1 MAEEKEVFRA
11 ELEADPGHLKD
22 VIGILEDVAKAAK
35 DAIQGLKLLQKID
48 LKTLQVNLDTGQV
61 KKQAAEV
68 DKTLTDLKKKFKD
81 EPIQG
86 PKPLD
91 RKVFGTDEL
100 IAQFERVGDTA
111 EITNRSVGTMFRDIK
126 DGLSLIQG
134 GGNTFVGLQ
143 QAMFGVSG
151 AGGTLG
157 KVFGFLSKNT
167 DELGIANERLAQAG
181 IRASSQMSQLSS
193 TLVTQTKILKD
204 VAAQELGLSKGQF
217 NAIDQQIQRVE
228 KSYKDLQTT
237 IESGGKATPQQ
248 LSRIRVETQNLEQ
261 AFIELKA
268 QGIIPAGTS
277 TEDLIN
283 KLTQSS
289 AKGRS
294 AAQILV
300 QQYHAMADAAKKA
313 EEQQSKGGKAVEKQE
328 SFFRRLIPTFGLFSR
343 GARDSAAA
351 VNEVGAA
358 SSKAGSAVD
367 GLEKEVNDTGRSFLN
382 FKNIVLGAIT
392 GGAII
397 GGITFLKDQLG
408 GIATAFFEPNKA
420 VQDFR
425 ITMANMMKGTG
436 LDVDETQARIESFV
450 RDVVAKTPFELTD
463 AFESF
468 QKLLISGFD
477 PQQWLIP
484 VADAAA
490 AVNKPMEQL
499 IGAMAKIQVG
509 AKGAGVDML
518 RDFGIPVN
526 QVGSFVDT
534 ATGRLLAQDEVLND
548 TRNLYKLNAQ
558 ELDKLG
564 ISFNRLAFDK
574 QGSLINSSADA
585 LNILNGYLQQN
596 ATFAGAAEGRS
607 RSLGGVIS
615 NLKDFVT
622 NLAIV
627 AGQPIF
633 EKLTVAGQLLLDKLT
648 FIQPLLNTIA
658 LTLGTNITSALDF
671 LIAKFQT
678 FSFSFEDL
686 PVGLQN
692 LIATIDAL
700 IQGDWNAAWGFFLT
714 TVDSALGGVVDVVG
728 YYIDQAF
735 DWGVSLGSQL
745 AEGIFDAASSVLT
758 EALNFIGDT
767 IASFLA
773 PGSPPEKGPLST
785 IDKWGKPL
793 GEMYSEALGEGIKPA
808 PIVSSLDT
816 LAQSMSGQKGPLSRL
831 LEEREKLLERLRRAD
846 ELGLDTTF
854 LQEQLKN
861 TQQQIDSMV
870 AQADSGAEDLDK
882 ALKPV
887 GGTKGGAVGRGGGS
901 GEGGSAGARERPGK
915 ETFQEK
921 FDKEKTAL
929 EERKKA
935 GLISQSEYL
944 NEMLK
949 LEKDFVKS
957 SQEEGLT
964 AGLEDHIK
972 TIETLEKQATEAQV
986 TELENRFKNGLIS
999 EEEFTKDLLKIK
1011 EKRAEDDLAIGRKLT
1026 DEQIAEIQR
1035 LQSAV
1040 EGFKSKGGAK
1050 AGSADSAQFSIPTAG
1065 DILSGFGADTKT
1077 SLTTVANE
1085 AVTGFVD
1092 TLKNTTQTK
1101 FADFKLDIQKQFASL
1116 GEDISTGLSKI
1127 GLSPE
1132 LLALGAVVGGVTA
1145 LLLGFGGAIL
1155 YLIPLVGLVAL
1166 AILNWDTISQGLRD
1180 TYDFLNGIID
1190 TFISNLGGQQKAQE
1204 TFNQLLEDS
1213 DSIAGQFGK
1222 TIEKAFSQ
1230 AFSGDFSGAKDTLT
1244 RIFTEI
1250 DISGLTTTLQT
1261 IGTAI
1266 GNTIWSML
1274 PLTLQTQLANLK
1286 TAFNNLFAEGSLG
1299 GELTNLFAALKGL
1312 AVEILPLF
1320 IQSVQS
1326 IGVVVG
1332 TVIGTII
1339 VIVTSLIRA
1348 FTDALPFIS
1357 GVIAGVVRIITGA
1370 VQTFTGLIQIF
1381 KGVVALITGD
1391 TTTAFD
1397 LFKQAAASFA
1407 SGIADIFGGVVLTVT
1422 NAGLA
1427 IVTFVNSFF
1436 LGLIATVLSY
1446 VPGFEQAGAALFG
1459 WVDLVNQGLTNLQDQ
1474 ATEILFGL
1482 VDQIKAIFLG
1492 LFNYLVG
1499 ESLIPDMVDL
1509 IIQTL
1514 GRLTSEGVT
1523 SLRQAVSKW
1532 VESFKDAAQK
1542 FKETGEDIILG
1553 LLEGMKKAQ
1562 NKIVDFLK
1570 ELILNKVI
1578 GTASTLL
1585 GTNSPS
1591 IVMAE
1596 LGEDTM
1602 KGYQVGIEAQAQTV
1616 ENSVTGVFSSLF
1628 FKILKANG
1636 HHRRLIAAQT
1646 DQMVAENRD
1655 AFQGLFESFGS
1666 EIDAGEVEKVFKAME
1681 VFSVQKGQ
1689 AFKSEFRR
1697 DIGIRIE
1704 DFIQQKFADFTN
1716 QRNAAI
1722 ESNLA
1727 KGEANIQNAIK
1738 IFEAFEQQ
1746 LASSRASAIQ
1756 TKNILEHT
1764 LGRDIIEGELEG
1776 LANAVDISG
1785 PLSET
1790 DKAILDA
1797 YNTQIKF
1804 NEALEQ
1810 QKKVEEEMKKIEEQ
1824 RAKLDFLRVQ
1834 LKLLKEAKAAG
1845 VSQSIIEGLTVGADV
1860 PVEQALAAMREI
1872 TEALIQQ
1879 ARQDLQIG
1887 SPSKVFMAIGTDITR
1902 GMGVGLGDGAKVL
1915 EDQMTDVINGV
1926 ISIPENIAV
1935 SGASRFDRQAI
1946 PNQVSHSQTNQI
1958 TNNISDRLDLAL
1970 VLRKQEE
1977 QLASAFR

>member
-1 MAEEKEVFRA
+1 MASNEEKEVLRA
-11 ELEADPGHLKD
+11 ELSADASQFKD

-48 LKTLQVNLDTGQV
+48 LKKLEVNLDTGQV

-86 PKPLD
+86 PAPLD
-91 RKVFGTDEL
+91 RRVFNTDEL

-111 EITNRSVGTMFRDIK
+111 EVTNRSVGTMFRDIK

-143 QAMFGVSG
+143 QAMFGVTG

-167 DELGIANERLAQAG
+167 DEVGIANERLAQAG
-181 IRASSQMSQLSS
+181 VRASAQMSQLSS
-193 TLVTQTKILKD
+193 TLVAQTKILKD
-204 VAAQELGLSKGQF
+204 VAAQELGLSKSQF

-228 KSYKDLQTT
+228 KAYKDMQTT
-237 IESGGKATPQQ
+237 IESGGRATPQQ
-248 LSRIRVETQNLEQ
+248 LSRIKVETQNLEQ

-277 TEDLIN
+277 TDNLIN

-351 VNEVGAA
+351 VNEVGVA
-358 SSKAGSAVD
+358 SSKAGGALD
-367 GLEKEVNDTGRSFLN
+367 GLEKEVNDTGRSFLS
-382 FKNIVLGAIT
+382 FKDIVT
-392 GGAII
+392 GSLIGSTII
-397 GGITFLKDQLG
+397 GGISFLKDQLG
-408 GIATAFFEPNKA
+408 TIATAFFEPNKA

-477 PQQWLIP
+477 PQKWLVP

-534 ATGRLLAQDEVLND
+534 ATGRILNQDEVLND

-633 EKLTVAGQLLLDKLT
+633 ERLTVAGQLLLDKLT
-648 FIQPLLNTIA
+648 FIQPFLNNIA

-678 FSFSFEDL
+678 FSFSLEDL

-692 LIATIDAL
+692 LIASVDAL

-714 TVDSALGGVVDVVG
+714 AVDSAVGGIVDIISPM
-728 YYIDQAF
+728 IDQAF

-745 AEGIFDAASSVLT
+745 AEGIFEAASTVLT

-767 IASFLA
+767 ISSFLA
-773 PGSPPEKGPLST
+773 PGSPPEQGPLST

-793 GEMYSEALGEGIKPA
+793 GEMYSESLAEGIKPA
-808 PIVSSLDT
+808 PVVSSLDT
-816 LAQSMSGQKGPLSRL
+816 LAQAMSGQKGPLSSL

-854 LQEQLKN
+854 LQQQLQQ
-861 TQQQIDSMV
+861 TQTQIDAMV
-870 AQADSGAEDLDK
+870 AQADSGAQDLDK

-887 GGTKGGAVGRGGGS
+887 GGTGGKSGKAKSGGRDA
-901 GEGGSAGARERPGK
+901 AGPREKAGK
-915 ETFQEK
+915 ESFQDK

-949 LEKDFVKS
+949 LEKNYVEA
-957 SQEEGLT
+957 SQKEGLT
-964 AGLEDHIK
+964 AGLEDHIAVIKDLEREATK
-972 TIETLEKQATEAQV
+972 TQID
-986 TELENRFKNGLIS
+986 ELARRHDLGIIS
-999 EEEFTKDLLKIK
+999 QEEFTKELLKIREK
-1011 EKRAEDDLAIGRKLT
+1011 EADD
-1026 DEQIAEIQR
+1026 QIALGQKVNQETLDDIHR
-1035 LQSAV
+1035 LQAELES
-1040 EGFKSKGGAK
+1040 FKKKGK
-1050 AGSADSAQFSIPTAG
+1050 AGEADSGQFTIPTAG
-1065 DILSGFGADTKT
+1065 DILSGFGADSKT

-1092 TLKNTTQTK
+1092 TLKETTKTK
-1101 FADFKLDIQKQFASL
+1101 FADFKLDLQTHFSSL
-1116 GEDISTGLSKI
+1116 GDDISTGLSKI

-1166 AILNWDTISQGLRD
+1166 AILNWDTISQGLKA

-1190 TFISNLGGQQKAQE
+1190 TFIGNLGGQEKAQKE
-1204 TFNQLLEDS
+1204 FNVLLEES

-1230 AFSGDFSGAKDTLT
+1230 AFSGDFSGAKETLS

-1250 DISGLTTTLQT
+1250 DISSFVTTLQT

-1274 PLTLQTQLANLK
+1274 PLTLQTQLTDLK
-1286 TAFNNLFAEGSLG
+1286 TAFNSLFADGSLL
-1299 GELTNLFAALKGL
+1299 GELGRLGEALSVLG
-1312 AVEILPLF
+1312 VEVLPNIIASF
-1320 IQSVQS
+1320 KIF
-1326 IGVVVG
+1326 GA
-1332 TVIGTII
+1332 VIGLFVGGII
-1339 VIVTSLIRA
+1339 VIATSLISA
-1348 FTDALPFIS
+1348 FVDVLPFIS
-1357 GVIAGVVRIITGA
+1357 GVISGIIRVITGLVEYFTGVVRIFEA
-1370 VQTFTGLIQIF
+1370 AW
-1381 KGVVALITGD
+1381 ALITGD
-1391 TTTAFD
+1391 T
-1397 LFKQAAASFA
+1397 QAAGQIFGQAL
-1407 SGIADIFGGVVLTVT
+1407 IAMQQGAANIFGGIVQIII
-1422 NAGLA
+1422 NAGLGIIA
-1427 IVTFVNSFF
+1427 FVSSFF
-1436 LGLIATVLSY
+1436 LNMVATVLSF
-1446 VPGFEQAGAALFG
+1446 VPSMQNAASALFAFQDHIITSLVTLKDNAVKVLYDMVQG
-1459 WVDLVNQGLTNLQDQ
+1459 IKDL
-1474 ATEILFGL
+1474 
-1482 VDQIKAIFLG
+1482 FLG

-1499 ESLIPDMVDL
+1499 ESIIPDLVNLIIQWITSLKDQGIQVIKDTVEGWIESFDDMVDGFKQIGINIIDGIL
-1509 IIQTL
+1509 EGIKKQEKALIEYLKKIIQ
-1514 GRLTSEGVT
+1514 E
-1523 SLRQAVSKW
+1523 
-1532 VESFKDAAQK
+1532 
-1542 FKETGEDIILG
+1542 
-1553 LLEGMKKAQ
+1553 
-1562 NKIVDFLK
+1562 
-1570 ELILNKVI
+1570 KVI
-1578 GTASTLL
+1578 DKVKSML
-1585 GTNSPS
+1585 GISSPS
-1591 IVMAE
+1591 IVFAEIGQDMIRGIQEGVASEAPKFVDMIKSQTKEFTKAFFPIVGGNKQIHKVFSQTWRVHSSAVIEELGRLEDAGQLTAESMESSIERITGRKLFGQMAE
-1596 LGEDTM
+1596 QVRKAAPGFIAEFRKMREEALKVFHAQEIERGLSILDTATKVFDAFEKKIVEIRGTAFQTRNIVENM
-1602 KGYQVGIEAQAQTV
+1602 IGKDVDPEELDQMAQA
-1616 ENSVTGVFSSLF
+1616 
-1628 FKILKANG
+1628 I
-1636 HHRRLIAAQT
+1636 
-1646 DQMVAENRD
+1646 
-1655 AFQGLFESFGS
+1655 
-1666 EIDAGEVEKVFKAME
+1666 IDAG
-1681 VFSVQKGQ
+1681 G
-1689 AFKSEFRR
+1689 
-1697 DIGIRIE
+1697 
-1704 DFIQQKFADFTN
+1704 
-1716 QRNAAI
+1716 
-1722 ESNLA
+1722 A
-1727 KGEANIQNAIK
+1727 KNDQ
-1738 IFEAFEQQ
+1738 
-1746 LASSRASAIQ
+1746 
-1756 TKNILEHT
+1756 
-1764 LGRDIIEGELEG
+1764 
-1776 LANAVDISG
+1776 
-1785 PLSET
+1785 

-1797 YNTQIKF
+1797 FQAQEKF
-1804 NEALEQ
+1804 NGALEQ
-1810 QKKVEEEMKKIEEQ
+1810 QKRIQAEM
-1824 RAKLDFLRVQ
+1824 AKLEQQRNQ
-1834 LKLLKEAKAAG
+1834 LQLIKDQLALIKQAEEAG
-1845 VSQSIIEGLTVGADV
+1845 VGKDIISGLQFGLDQPLDQVLRSMGVLT
-1860 PVEQALAAMREI
+1860 QAIIDKAKKDLEI
-1872 TEALIQQ
+1872 A
-1879 ARQDLQIG
+1879 
-1887 SPSKVFMAIGTDITR
+1887 SPSKIFMGIGTNLTEA
-1902 GMGVGLGDGAKVL
+1902 MGLGLVDGTKAL
-1915 EDQMTDVINGV
+1915 EDQMASVIQGV
-1926 ISIPENIAV
+1926 ISIPENISV
-1935 SGASRFDRQAI
+1935 SRAGDFNRQAS
-1946 PNQVSHSQTNQI
+1946 PNQVFQNQQNSI
-1958 TNNISDRLDLAL
+1958 VNNINDRLDLAL
-1970 VLRKQEE
+1970 VQRKQEE
-1977 QLASAFR
+1977 AFASAFR